1 MDFSRQVERMIAF
14 MDKEGEERRK
24 EMFEKADEEYNI
36 QIGYMLR
43 TERAKL
49 SNWYKKKEDAVVM
62 SRKVA
67 GSVARNEARLS
78 LLRYRVLLVDN
89 LYKEIRDTVLNN
101 INDINKRRTIL
112 GDLLFQGLCMMVEKR
127 VGLRV
132 CKQDVSTIKGILATV
147 QKDYEKLSTLTVD
160 IVLDDKNYLSDDKLL
175 GVFLSARRGRISVE
189 NTIASRIEQI
199 RTTFAPGLRKILF
212 RRVTLSMVTRYH
224 YK

>member
-112 GDLLFQGLCMMVEKR
+112 GDLLFQGLCM
-127 VGLRV
+127 
-132 CKQDVSTIKGILATV
+132 
-147 QKDYEKLSTLTVD
+147 VD